1 MQEIQRHTV
10 SRSTAT
16 TFRVSEEPPFTYT
29 GVDYAGPFYITLP
42 GATNTTKAWICL
54 FTCLVTR
61 AVHLEVTTDMTTQTF
76 LRCLKRFAARRGLPR
91 KFLSDNGKT
100 FKPAAKFIQSVF
112 QSDEAVQTHLADV
125 GIQWVFNIEKAPWW
139 GGVFERMVRSVKR
152 CLKKMTGRARL
163 SLDELRT
170 ALVEVESIVNSRP
183 LTYVAV
189 SDWEEPITPSHLLI
203 GRRVLN
209 LPDALSHS
217 SLDPAE

>member
-1 MQEIQRHTV
+1 MRNSVSLTHYRHDD
-10 SRSTAT
+10 
-16 TFRVSEEPPFTYT
+16 PF
-29 GVDYAGPFYITLP
+29 
-42 GATNTTKAWICL
+42 
-54 FTCLVTR
+54 
-61 AVHLEVTTDMTTQTF
+61 
-76 LRCLKRFAARRGLPR
+76 KRFAARRGLPR

-100 FKPAAKFIQSVF
+100 FKAAAKFIQSVF
-112 QSDEAVQTHLADV
+112 QSDEAVQTHLVDV

-163 SLDELRT
+163 SLDELHT

-183 LTYVAV
+183 LTYVAA

-217 SLDPAE
+217 SLDPGDEEFTLNASQLEKRRKLLNDSVNLFWTEYLTELRAQLKNT